1 MSANIDSIA
10 NTDGIKNRGDIGAM
24 TTVVITKAAES
35 QRSHGQRNMDGYH
48 KGPVYGLVFLVQYT
62 DDVGAQTPPKAP
74 KVTLAVPMI
83 VIHRD
88 IISARLHSSSRHQD
102 LHQATRHHLATPV
115 RASLATETEP
125 MRTSHECRWM
135 SHGLVD
141 TGFNGMI
148 AVPTLNQGDGL
159 YEPPEVGTADRFR

>member
-10 NTDGIKNRGDIGAM
+10 NTNGIKNRGDIGAM

-35 QRSHGQRNMDGYH
+35 QDPMVNGIWMATIKTFS
-48 KGPVYGLVFLVQYT
+48 K
-62 DDVGAQTPPKAP
+62 APKTP

-83 VIHRD
+83 IIHQD
-88 IISARLHSSSRHQD
+88 IISARLHSSSRDQD
-102 LHQATRHHLATPV
+102 LHQATRHHLAAPV
-115 RASLATETEP
+115 RVSLATETEP

-135 SHGLVD
+135 SHDLVD
-141 TGFNGMI
+141 TGFNGMVP
-148 AVPTLNQGDGL
+148 VPTFTQGDGL